1 MCNNPFL
8 LVVVNNEGTKTY
20 KTFPSEGQAEVEG
33 MKMLEDT
40 SVAISDNFSE
50 IGVYYVSFSI
60 YSIVSSFQKV
70 TKIERV
76 SLAPTKED

>member
-8 LVVVNNEGTKTY
+8 LVAVNNEGTKTY

-33 MKMLEDT
+33 MNLLNG
-40 SVAISDNFSE
+40 ISTMNLDD
-50 IGVYYVSFSI
+50 IITYYVSFSI